1 MPGAWEQ
8 TPPQVLVA
16 VLAGREAVSTK
27 WAIHYRSMQLPPQ
40 SDIHFLSGMPFDH
53 ARNTACDSALK
64 GNFQWLF
71 FLDDD
76 VLLPPDT
83 IPKLMSRNADIV
95 SGLYYRRSPP
105 IAPVALIDTKPRP
118 TFIGSF
124 NAGDCFEVDLV
135 GAGCLL
141 IHRRVLEA
149 MKWPWFDWK
158 LDRFDIPEQERC
170 SEDFHFCREAK
181 KKGFKVWI
189 DTSVQCQ
196 HVGYGKSEIGGSY
209 SPLTL

>member
-16 VLAGREAVSTK
+16 VLAGRDAVATK
-27 WAIHYRSMQLPPQ
+27 WAIHYRSMQLPPS

-64 GNFQWLF
+64 LGFQWLF

-76 VLLPPDT
+76 VLIPPDT
-83 IPKLMSRNADIV
+83 IPKLVSRGKDII
-95 SGLYYRRSPP
+95 SGLYYRRVPP
-105 IAPVALIDTKPRP
+105 IMPVALIDTRPKP

-124 NAGDCFEVDLV
+124 NAGDVFEVDLV

-141 IHRRVLEA
+141 IHRRVLES
-149 MKWPWFDWK
+149 MKWPWFEWR
-158 LDRFDIPEQERC
+158 LDRFDLPEDKKC
-170 SEDFHFCREAK
+170 SEDFAFCRDAK
-181 KKGFKVWI
+181 AKGHKIWL

-196 HVGYGKSEIGGSY
+196 HVGYGRSAIGGEY
-209 SPLTL
+209 APLTL